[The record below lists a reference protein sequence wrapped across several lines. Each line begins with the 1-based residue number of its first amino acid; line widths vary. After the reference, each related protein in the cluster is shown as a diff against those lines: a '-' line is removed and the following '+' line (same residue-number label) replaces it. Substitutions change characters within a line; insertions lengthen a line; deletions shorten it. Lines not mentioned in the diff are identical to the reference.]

1 MPQLFTNNAS
11 GTLASAV
18 TAVATTMA
26 LTAGHGAR
34 FPAISGG
41 DYFLLTLYE
50 MSGTQEVN
58 HEVVK
63 VTGRATDTLTVVRA
77 QEGTTS
83 RAWGANAPVEL
94 RITAGAMSNLMD
106 KDSAQAVTGRKVFSS
121 VAEKHVAMAANA
133 IDLAQGNFFSKT
145 ISGATTLTVSNVPA
159 SGDVVSFIMELTN
172 GGAGTITWPAGTKW
186 AGGAAPALT
195 ASGIDVLGFYTRD
208 GGTTW
213 RAMLLSKDSK

>member
-1 MPQLFTNNAS
+1 
-11 GTLASAV
+11 
-18 TAVATTMA
+18 
-26 LTAGHGAR
+26 
-34 FPAISGG
+34 
-41 DYFLLTLYE
+41 
-50 MSGTQEVN
+50 
-58 HEVVK
+58 
-63 VTGRATDTLTVVRA
+63 
-77 QEGTTS
+77 
-83 RAWGANAPVEL
+83 
-94 RITAGAMSNLMD
+94 MD
-106 KDSAQAVTGRKVFSS
+106 KDSAQSVTGRKVFSS

-145 ISGATTLTVSNVPA
+145 ISGATTFTVSNVPA

-172 GGAGTITWPAGTKW
+172 GGAGAITWPTGTKW